1 MSADSLLLAPNT
13 RVTCPECEHEFSLEQ
28 GFAKQALESIAAAS
42 AHSMEGV
49 RERERLAADKRAQQ
63 LANEHA
69 KAAQRQAEDGQQL
82 LKGQTDRHA
91 KAMVD
96 LRTVTEQAFT
106 PQLVAL
112 TLQLTESQAK
122 ITAMDQR
129 EVTLVARE
137 KSLETRVAELAA
149 TRAAAL
155 VAGERQEYQNQL
167 MARDQQLADSRAA
180 EVALRKDK
188 AAVEDRAAALEVE
201 VARKLDAGRAE
212 IEAKVRSQE
221 QERSTLREAEYQK
234 TIEDMRGK
242 LTEAQQKAD
251 QGSQQLQGEV
261 LELAIEEGLK
271 RAFPLDTI
279 EEVKKGA
286 RGGDI
291 IHRVTSRSGQSA
303 GVILWETKRAQVW
316 SPAWI
321 AKLKEDMR
329 ACGAEMGVL
338 VTMTNATPKEWAS
351 SQPFGLHEE
360 VWVCTWGPAL
370 QLAEVLRAGLLD
382 VHKQRLVSA
391 GKGEKMDAVYAYVT
405 SAQFAQKLQ
414 AVYGA
419 FKKMKEELESEKS
432 VTAQRWARREKQ
444 LQSGAMQLLGIG
456 GDIQGIAQIEGP
468 ALELEHV
475 PVESED
481 T

>member
-1 MSADSLLLAPNT
+1 MSADSLLLAPET
-13 RVTCPECEHEFSLEQ
+13 RVTCPKCEHEFSLEQ
-28 GFAKQALESIAAAS
+28 GFAKQALESIETAS
-42 AHSMEGV
+42 RQSLAGV
-49 RERERLAADKRAQQ
+49 RERERLAVEKRAQQ
-63 LANEHA
+63 
-69 KAAQRQAEDGQQL
+69 QAEDSQKL
-82 LKGQTDRHA
+82 LKDQADHHA
-91 KAMVD
+91 KAMAEM
-96 LRTVTEQAFT
+96 RAVTEQAFA
-106 PQLVAL
+106 PQLAAL
-112 TLQLTESQAK
+112 TLQLTESQAQLN
-122 ITAMDQR
+122 AVDQR
-129 EVTLVARE
+129 EAALVARE
-137 KSLETRVAELAA
+137 KSLETRVAEQAA

-155 VAGERQEYQNQL
+155 VAGERQDYLKQL
-167 MARDQQLADSRAA
+167 SVRDQQLADSRAA
-180 EVALRKDK
+180 EVALRRDK

-279 EEVKKGA
+279 EDVKKGA
-286 RGGDI
+286 RGGDVI
-291 IHRVTSRSGQSA
+291 QRVVSRSGHAA
-303 GVILWETKRAQVW
+303 GLILWETKRAQAW
-316 SPAWI
+316 SPAWVV
-321 AKLKEDMR
+321 KLKEDMR
-329 ACGAEMGVL
+329 ACGAELGVL
-338 VTMTNATPKEWAS
+338 VTMPTAIPKEWIAG
-351 SQPFGLHEE
+351 QPFGWHED
-360 VWVCTWGPAL
+360 VWVSTWSPAL

-391 GKGEKMDAVYAYVT
+391 GQGEKRDAVYEYVT
-405 SAQFAQKLQ
+405 SPQFAQKLQ

-419 FKKMKEELESEKS
+419 FKKMREELEAEKS
-432 VTAQRWARREKQ
+432 VTVQRWARREKQ

-456 GDIQGIAQIEGP
+456 GEIQGLSQLSLP
-468 ALELEHV
+468 ALELDIGPEA
-475 PVESED
+475 SED